1 MLTRRQRLLVLG
13 LFIAAIA
20 SLYLYNLNGT
30 GVLDPDE
37 PRYASVGRAM
47 ARSGDWVTPQLWG
60 SPWFEK
66 PVLLYWLAGLGTLSG
81 LDMDM
86 AGRLPVALLSL
97 AFLAG
102 WFLLLRAEF
111 GEPTAAIATLLLATS
126 GAWLVYSSFCLTDLP
141 LAAFFSIAVAL
152 SLPLLRGCDS
162 FRRWLGLGA
171 ALGLATLSKGLVPLV
186 LAIPFLWFLRRQW
199 RRWWIAA
206 AAFFVVAGPWY
217 ALVIARNGYPF
228 IEDFFLKQHFARFY
242 SQTLQHVQPVYFYIP
257 VLLGTLFPWTPLILL
272 IRPRSVRKDER
283 LRFLAVVFVFG
294 FVFFSA
300 SLNKLPGYLLPLLP
314 CLFVVIA
321 DGITERGITHL
332 SRGWLIASGILIALI
347 PFAGQ
352 LIPVLL
358 VGKIASTRQMLF
370 AMLPITLG
378 MLVLFATPLVVAA
391 FAHKSVAGGLLV
403 LSFVVAGI
411 YLKSTI
417 YPVLNEEASARS
429 LWQQIQGESDR
440 MCDAGLKRTWEYGLA
455 FYRGSP
461 VPLCAQHP
469 APVRLVPGPA
479 GRPIMLRVP

>member
-1 MLTRRQRLLVLG
+1 VLTRRQRLLVIG

-47 ARSGDWVTPQLWG
+47 AQSGDWVTPHLWG

-66 PVLLYWLAGLGTLSG
+66 PALLYWLAALGTMSG
-81 LDMDM
+81 LSMDM

-111 GEPTAAIATLLLATS
+111 GERTAAIATLLLATS
-126 GAWLVYSSFCLTDLP
+126 AAWLVYSSFCLTDLP
-141 LAAFFSIAVAL
+141 LAAFFSLAVGLA
-152 SLPLLRGCDS
+152 LPLLRGRDS
-162 FRRWLGLGA
+162 RIRWLGLGA
-171 ALGLATLSKGLVPLV
+171 ALGLASLSKGLVPLV
-186 LAIPFLWFLRRQW
+186 LAIPFVWFLRRQW
-199 RRWWIAA
+199 RRWWIGV

-228 IEDFFLKQHFARFY
+228 LEDFFLKQHFARFY

-272 IRPRSVRKDER
+272 IRPRSICKDER
-283 LRFLAVVFVFG
+283 LRFLVVVFLFG

-321 DGITERGITHL
+321 AGIAERGITHL

-358 VGKIASTRQMLF
+358 VGKIASTRQMLI
-370 AMLPITLG
+370 AMLPITLA

-391 FAHKSVAGGLLV
+391 LAHKSVAGSLLV
-403 LSFVVAGI
+403 LSFSVAGI

-417 YPVLNEEASARS
+417 YPVLDEQASARS
-429 LWQQIQGESDR
+429 LWHQIQGESDR
-440 MCDAGLKRTWEYGLA
+440 ICDTGLKRTWEYGLA
-455 FYRGSP
+455 FYRGTP

-479 GRPIMLRVP
+479 GRPILQPGP